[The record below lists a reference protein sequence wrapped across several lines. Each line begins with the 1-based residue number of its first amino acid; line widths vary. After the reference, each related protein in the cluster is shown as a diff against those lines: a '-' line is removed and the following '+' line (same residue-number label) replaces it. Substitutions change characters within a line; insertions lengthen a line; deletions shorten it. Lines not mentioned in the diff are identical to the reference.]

1 MWYNFSKEEFHMRR
15 LLVDEVVSSWHNGGS
30 IETTYS
36 KDEVMEAVY
45 RSLTGTNRF
54 NAVTEQRHT
63 VFTHSWYVGILAAD
77 MAPAELKDLARLMG
91 MVHDFGETVV
101 GDFVMPM
108 KSGAYKE
115 VYEEYYL
122 PLELAFRS
130 FVGEEVLGISG
141 FDDRFKSVKE
151 HVDRADSIVGDLELY
166 GDVLEMDEETH
177 RLVNTLFDEM
187 EASVSVEE
195 FDDTLRQLAGKF
207 AG

>member
-1 MWYNFSKEEFHMRR
+1 MRR

-36 KDEVMEAVY
+36 KDEILEAVY
-45 RSLTGTNRF
+45 RSLAGTNRF

-77 MAPAELKDLARLMG
+77 LAPDGMKNLARLMG
-91 MVHDFGETVV
+91 MMHDFGETVV

-141 FDDRFKSVKE
+141 FDARFQSVGE
-151 HVDRADSIVGDLELY
+151 YVDRADSIVGDLELY
-166 GDVLEMDEETH
+166 GDVLDMDEKAHDAVTA
-177 RLVNTLFDEM
+177 LFDEM
-187 EASVSVEE
+187 DASVSVER
-195 FDDTLRQLAGKF
+195 FDGTLRGLAGKF